1 MSQKQRVSKSLPIE
15 AFWATLGDTQFP
27 LKGNKAMINWVTGKI
42 TRPEKKASGPLWSL
56 ISAGDWAAVGGFA
69 EEMLRDPKAP
79 YGELLAVIRGAD
91 LAMVNLET
99 VLSERGTPIIKEG
112 PNLRG
117 PIQAITSLVEAGFH
131 VVSLANNHMRD
142 YGREALEDTLN
153 LCRDAGI
160 QTVGAGLTLEEA
172 WAPAWVEIK
181 GLRVAILALAEHEE
195 AAFWPGMDCGVAA
208 WDIARAVEAIRK
220 AKEEADVVIY
230 QCHVGTEFNPLPAPR
245 LSEAFHRLIDA
256 GASLVIG
263 HHPHV
268 PMGLEEYKEGLI
280 AYSLGNFLFDF
291 RDYVTPAR
299 VHEGY
304 LLGVDFQGA
313 EIIGGQLYP
322 YRAVN
327 GHHLTWL
334 REEEAQDLLS
344 HLERISRPLGD
355 SELLREYWNAFC
367 DELYPHR
374 WARKLPAFVAALI
387 GDDPEARIRKG
398 AQHLRNLLRCE
409 AHWDTLQTALDRI
422 VEGQFGRS
430 RPEVVAEVRALN
442 PWIADETA

>member
-1 MSQKQRVSKSLPIE
+1 
-15 AFWATLGDTQFP
+15 
-27 LKGNKAMINWVTGKI
+27 MIDWSTGRISRHVAKP
-42 TRPEKKASGPLWSL
+42 TGPSWSL

-69 EEMLRDPKAP
+69 EEMLRAPTAP
-79 YGELLAVIRGAD
+79 YGELLAAIQGAD

-117 PIQAITSLVEAGFH
+117 PAQAIRSLAEAGFH
-131 VVSLANNHMRD
+131 VAVLANNHVRD
-142 YGREALEDTLN
+142 YGREALEDTLH
-153 LCRDAGI
+153 LCKEHGLKI
-160 QTVGAGLTLEEA
+160 VGAGLTLEEA
-172 WAPAWVEIK
+172 WEPAYVEIK
-181 GLRVAILALAEHEE
+181 GLRVAILALGEHEE
-195 AAFWPGMDCGVAA
+195 SALWPGMDAGAAA

-220 AKEEADVVIY
+220 AKQEADLVIY

-245 LSEAFHRLIDA
+245 VSEGFHRLIEA

-268 PMGLEEYKEGLI
+268 PLGIEEYGDGLI

-291 RDYVTPAR
+291 RDYTTPAR

-304 LLGVDFQGA
+304 LLGVDLRSTNIVGA
-313 EIIGGQLYP
+313 QIYP

-327 GHHLTWL
+327 GHHLEWL
-334 REEEAQDLLS
+334 RGERARDLLA
-344 HLERISRPLGD
+344 HLERISRPLGNTQ
-355 SELLREYWNAFC
+355 LLRELWAAFC

-374 WARKLPAFVAALI
+374 WGKKLPAFVAALL
-387 GDDPEARIRKG
+387 GDDPEARIREG

-422 VEGQFGRS
+422 VEGQFGQS